1 MIYYEHLSVIVYS
14 ALILGVF
21 SLVGYSILS
30 ILKPSN
36 SFVKDNSLIIL
47 PLLGGSFIMAV
58 LPTLSYLGIK
68 ASISLSAVIL
78 LSIVVAAFCRPG
90 SKRSDLS
97 LSVGDIKILAFSTI
111 IPSSVMTI
119 RFVKYNVIS
128 PILTDVVDLGWYLA
142 LSKYLI
148 SGTLKELTTGIYGGG
163 VVYEWAYRRVTTFG
177 GYPTASHHVT
187 AAFSELFGLQFY
199 ESYMILQPVCVSL
212 GALGLILFVRYFKFD
227 KEVEWL
233 TLTLFLISFFSYSAA
248 WGNHIPLAIAV
259 GPGLTA
265 ILFGLIVAKDKF
277 DFKICILLSIFL
289 AGTCSAYSFYFLFML
304 LPAVVTFIYH
314 NRFTD
319 VISKFSVTILTLGLL
334 VPFNF
339 TNAFELVIIYFR
351 LWVSS
356 PIQYILVERGV
367 LSGVNP
373 HTMQEGM
380 RLIENPWGVGYTLNI
395 HTLFGIPFRQ
405 TERFAAYFS
414 TGSTP
419 LFSSDYYT
427 FTGISIGVI
436 LVVFIILGII
446 KSRERYTML
455 SVPGIFF
462 LIWLYLQ
469 VLGRT
474 YYSFRFAVLFGPFV
488 ILFFS
493 IGFLSVYHHV
503 NDSDSSHKIFTKI
516 ILGCFLSAILIA
528 CLVGLHS
535 GIVLSGV
542 NGITEDGIKLGNAV
556 ENYVGPGEKI
566 LLLKDS
572 REFRCEMTIVGLQI
586 DHKSLGVLGEQ
597 FISVPGEFE
606 MLPVWH
612 NNSSFRD
619 FHPKNLYD
627 TSMFTT
633 DVSYIIAPYLYEAS
647 ELFSNYELVWNNSKY
662 SLFRR
667 SNNTTT
673 VNFIS
678 KNSTTVNFKLMDSQ
692 RSGEVMINGNPY
704 DLQFSPKTLAIFYEW
719 YFIKDVVIST
729 TYINGSR
736 IEEEFNLY
744 YPHILIIPIDGVEE
758 ISFHNIGSSVSKL
771 GFSAE
776 KLPTE
781 VIKTILPREVLTEI
795 YFEYD
800 EDELSLKCTLNA
812 YSDLSVNL
820 VIINQSSRVIL
831 SKTPLNVSY
840 PTSEYI
846 EVDDIYKNDI
856 ILWIGN
862 ESDRTK
868 AIFPVFTNDSN
879 NTYHFRERM
888 KLDHNSHI
896 LFP

>member
-14 ALILGVF
+14 ALIIGVF

-30 ILKPSN
+30 VIKPSN
-36 SFVKDNSLIIL
+36 SFVNDNSIIIL

-78 LSIVVAAFCRPG
+78 LSIVVVAFYRPR
-90 SKRSDLS
+90 SKRSDLN
-97 LSVGDIKILAFSTI
+97 LSVRDIKILAFSTI

-119 RFVKYNVIS
+119 RFVKYNMIS
-128 PILTDVVDLGWYLA
+128 PILTDVIDLGWHLA

-148 SGTLKELTTGIYGGG
+148 SGTLKELTNGIHGGG
-163 VVYEWAYRRVTTFG
+163 IDEWAYRRVTTFG

-187 AAFSELFGLQFY
+187 AALSEIFGLQFY
-199 ESYMILQPVCVSL
+199 ESYMILQPVCVAL
-212 GALGLILFVRYFKFD
+212 GALGLILFIRYFKFD

-265 ILFGLIVAKDKF
+265 TLFGLIVAKDKF

-289 AGTCSAYSFYFLFML
+289 AGTCGAYSFYFLFML
-304 LPAVVTFIYH
+304 LPAVVTFIH
-314 NRFTD
+314 HIRFTD

-334 VPFNF
+334 IPFNF
-339 TNAFELVIIYFR
+339 KNVFELTISFFR

-367 LSGVNP
+367 LSRVNSN
-373 HTMQEGM
+373 TMQEGL
-380 RLIENPWGVGYTLNI
+380 RLIENPWGTGYTLNI
-395 HTLFGIPFRQ
+395 YTLFGIPFRQ
-405 TERFAAYFS
+405 TERFAYYFS
-414 TGSTP
+414 TGSVP
-419 LFSSDYYT
+419 YFGSDYFN
-427 FTGISIGVI
+427 FTSIIIGAI
-436 LVVFIILGII
+436 LAVFIISGII
-446 KSRERYTML
+446 KSRERYTIL
-455 SVPGIFF
+455 LVPGIFF

-469 VLGRT
+469 ALGRT

-493 IGFLSVYHHV
+493 IGFLSVYHHM
-503 NDSDSSHKIFTKI
+503 NDSDSSHKIFIKI
-516 ILGCFLSAILIA
+516 IFGCFLSAILIA

-535 GIVLSGV
+535 GIVLGGV
-542 NGITEDGIKLGNAV
+542 NCITEDGIELENAV
-556 ENYVGPGEKI
+556 EKYIGPEEKI

-572 REFRCEMTIVGLQI
+572 REFRCERTIVGLQI
-586 DHKSLGVLGEQ
+586 DHKSLGILGEWG
-597 FISVPGEFE
+597 ISYSGGFE
-606 MLPVWH
+606 TLPVWH

-627 TSMFTT
+627 SSMFTT
-633 DVSYIIAPYLYEAS
+633 DASYIIAPYLDEAS

-667 SNNTTT
+667 SNNTAT
-673 VNFIS
+673 VHFIS
-678 KNSTTVNFKLMDSQ
+678 ENATQVNINLRDSQ
-692 RSGEVMINGNPY
+692 RSGEVMINGNPC

-719 YFIKDVVIST
+719 YIIEDIVIFT
-729 TYINGSR
+729 TYNNGSQ
-736 IEEEFNLY
+736 IEEENNLY
-744 YPHILIIPIDGVEE
+744 YPHILVIPIDGVGE
-758 ISFHNIGSSVSKL
+758 IFFQNTGSSVSKL

-776 KLPTE
+776 KLPND
-781 VIKTILPREVLTEI
+781 VIKTISPREVLTDI
-795 YFEYD
+795 YLEYD
-800 EDELSLKCTLNA
+800 EDDSDLGCALNA
-812 YSDLSVNL
+812 YSDSSVDL
-820 VIINQSSRVIL
+820 VVINQSSRVIL

-840 PTSEYI
+840 PTNEYI
-846 EVDDIYKNDI
+846 EVDDVCKNDLI
-856 ILWIGN
+856 FWIGN

-868 AIFPVFTNDSN
+868 AVFPVFTNTSN

-888 KLDHNSHI
+888 KLDHNSRI